1 MKPNIALVGKM
12 GSGKTTIANALA
24 EYHGYKRI
32 SWADGVRYVASLA
45 YGPIDYNKQYQVRL
59 PDNSMGTLTGRQIL
73 QRVGTDALRNNVD
86 LDFWIK
92 TLFNRLAN
100 DPNGGPWVVDDSRFD
115 NEAMSARAN
124 GWLTV
129 QVKVNEEA
137 RIERIHRLY
146 PEADSSTIQH
156 SSENSF
162 SGTYIDI
169 AIWNTTPDVRKTV
182 DQLMATAANHVEQM
196 LIRNR
201 LANRT

>member
-24 EYHGYKRI
+24 EYHGYQRI

-45 YGPIDYNKQYQVRL
+45 YGPIDYNKQYQIRL
-59 PDNSMGTLTGRQIL
+59 PDNSMSTLTGRQIL

-92 TLFNRLAN
+92 TLFNRLTN

-182 DQLMATAANHVEQM
+182 DQLMATAANQVEQLLM
-196 LIRNR
+196 RNR
-201 LANRT
+201 LADRM

>member
-24 EYHGYKRI
+24 EYHGYQRI

-45 YGPIDYNKQYQVRL
+45 YGPIDYNKQYQIRL
-59 PDNSMGTLTGRQIL
+59 PDNSMSTLTGRQIL

-92 TLFNRLAN
+92 TLFNRLTN

-182 DQLMATAANHVEQM
+182 DQLMATAANQVEQILM
-196 LIRNR
+196 RNR